1 MTVMQ
6 LTARPRQSAGW
17 RDGKPLED
25 PDKQKRW
32 GFVTARPSEYLVHV
46 RRGRV
51 RARSSGQGQ
60 SCFKWPWDAVAI
72 VPTSLQRLAYRADQI
87 TRERV
92 GVEVVGLAVYRIAE
106 PLLAYRVLNFSFPE
120 RAQEKLEETLTSMFV
135 GATRRLV
142 ANLSVDDCLQKRK
155 AALADELIRE
165 IAPVI
170 GGQGR
175 PDDETPQ
182 GWGVVIDSIEIQ
194 EVRVLSDRVFE
205 AMQTPYRAALD
216 LEARS
221 ARAAAEK
228 DVATREA
235 ACGQAIEEARIAA
248 EMEVSARKAALLRAR
263 DEAEQARQL
272 DAAAREAELSR
283 RRVALAMETA
293 AEETRAAV
301 ARQALAAEAAQAE
314 VEAAAAHGGRAAAD
328 RARAVAGRGGPRRAA
343 GGGRGRAD
351 RGRGRGR
358 RRARRRARRRGA
370 GRRRR
375 AADQRREAAGARRGG
390 GPADRG
396 GAADADRRRPEPA
409 RRGGGRRLVGGRARA
424 QRGREVAAGCRLRA
438 SGGIIAPWLP
448 PRPRPPESSSP
459 GTTSSRSK
467 TTIGGS

>member
-272 DAAAREAELSR
+272 DAAGREAELSR

-314 VEAAAAHGGRAAAD
+314 VEAAAARMAAEQRRIELARLQAEATHAERRAAAEVA
-328 RARAVAGRGGPRRAA
+328 RIEGEAEAAVALAAARAAEVQAS
-343 GGGRGRAD
+343 AD
-351 RGRGRGR
+351 
-358 RRARRRARRRGA
+358 ARRISAEKLPA
-370 GRRRR
+370 L
-375 AADQRREAAGARRGG
+375 AAAVGQRIGEV
-390 GPADRG
+390 
-396 GAADADRRRPEPA
+396 
-409 RRGGGRRLVGGRARA
+409 RLT
-424 QRGREVAAGCRLRA
+424 Q
-438 SGGIIAPWLP
+438 
-448 PRPRPPESSSP
+448 
-459 GTTSSRSK
+459 
-467 TTIGGS
+467 IGGDQNPLAAVVGAVSSVVELARSVAEK

>member
-25 PDKQKRW
+25 PEKQKRW

-272 DAAAREAELSR
+272 DAAGREAELSR

-314 VEAAAAHGGRAAAD
+314 VEAAAARMAAEQRRIELARLQAEAAHAERRAAAEVA
-328 RARAVAGRGGPRRAA
+328 RIEGEAEAAVALAAARAAEVQAS
-343 GGGRGRAD
+343 AD
-351 RGRGRGR
+351 
-358 RRARRRARRRGA
+358 ARRISAEKLPA
-370 GRRRR
+370 L
-375 AADQRREAAGARRGG
+375 AAAVGQRIGEV
-390 GPADRG
+390 
-396 GAADADRRRPEPA
+396 
-409 RRGGGRRLVGGRARA
+409 RLT
-424 QRGREVAAGCRLRA
+424 Q
-438 SGGIIAPWLP
+438 
-448 PRPRPPESSSP
+448 
-459 GTTSSRSK
+459 
-467 TTIGGS
+467 IGGDQNPLAAVVGAVSSVVELARSVSEK